1 MPLILWKMGLSHLA
15 PLFQENQINGEALV
29 GLDIHFW
36 ERIGLSQREI
46 CAIRFY
52 KKLMVSPGFVKEEKK
67 NREEE
72 EQGKEGNDDEEK
84 CVVCWHNTTEK
95 TIELLQEY
103 EIFVEEKLIREE
115 NWITP
120 CFIYSYNFGE
130 FGTKNVVEEFSMSK
144 KILILKQIHDQHLK
158 QLRYLL

>member
-15 PLFQENQINGEALV
+15 PLFQENQINGELLV
-29 GLDIHFW
+29 GLDIHSW

-52 KKLMVSPGFVKEEKK
+52 KELMVSPGYVQ
-67 NREEE
+67 E
-72 EQGKEGNDDEEK
+72 EQRKGGSDDEEK

-103 EIFVEEKLIREE
+103 EIFVDEKLIREE